1 MTNEARENIGQ
12 NKHEYRYRPLY
23 SLLHSPG
30 VVYQSACFI
39 YACCH
44 KLVSPAILMASD
56 CLFVPN
62 EFDAHS
68 LYTKKTLI
76 FSRIN
81 EKCMIQCVYVNTNDD
96 WMRFFLFLW
105 KKEKKL
111 CVVALSN
118 RCSHLLW
125 YHEHNYKYWISIEWK
140 CAFFSILYHVV
151 CAVSKQDHCH
161 LILMNGYCIIQST

>member
-1 MTNEARENIGQ
+1 MINKWKNSVYASLSHFVSAFNRIQMMKWHQTRKKMVFEWKIMNLNMTNEARENIGQ
-12 NKHEYRYRPLY
+12 NKHEYRHRPLY

-30 VVYQSACFI
+30 VVYQSARFI

-96 WMRFFLFLW
+96 WMRFFFISL
-105 KKEKKL
+105 KKREK
-111 CVVALSN
+111 
-118 RCSHLLW
+118 
-125 YHEHNYKYWISIEWK
+125 I
-140 CAFFSILYHVV
+140 V
-151 CAVSKQDHCH
+151 CCCP
-161 LILMNGYCIIQST
+161 L